1 MARDVHARPVLI
13 KFLVDTGSPW
23 MAISPQDAIKMNIP
37 VSRLPKAAKYKV
49 IIFANNKF
57 ERRLLSNVDLYLKN
71 EKGETIKI
79 NSKSTSVLNSTKI
92 LSEEDKHI
100 PSVLGCDFLTIN
112 KFRLVFNPSN
122 KEGFFEKDD

>member
-1 MARDVHARPVLI
+1 
-13 KFLVDTGSPW
+13 